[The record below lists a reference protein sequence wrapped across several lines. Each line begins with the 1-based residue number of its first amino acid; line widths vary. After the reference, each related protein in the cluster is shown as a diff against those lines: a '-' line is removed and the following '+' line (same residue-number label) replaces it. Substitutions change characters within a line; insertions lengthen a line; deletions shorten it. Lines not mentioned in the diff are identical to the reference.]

1 MATSDRMLRLW
12 EVLEL
17 SGLSKP
23 TVYRRMKD
31 SDFPQ
36 PKAMG
41 PRAVRWSEA
50 EVRQWLSDRPTRG
63 TT

>member
-1 MATSDRMLRLW
+1 METYDRMLKIG

-17 SGLSKP
+17 AGLSKP
-23 TVYRRMKD
+23 SVYRRMKD

-41 PRAVRWSEA
+41 PRAVRWSER
-50 EVRQWLSDRPTRG
+50 EVQQWLSERPARDAT
-63 TT
+63 